1 MPLTLGRKP
10 GQEIVLKDNQ
20 GREVRI
26 EVMEAD
32 NMDYHD
38 YMRLRITAPDDIQI
52 IRGELIP
59 GNDSKE

>member
-10 GQEIVLKDNQ
+10 GQEIILQDNQ

-32 NMDYHD
+32 NMSYHD
-38 YMRLRITAPDDIQI
+38 YMRLRITAPDDIKI